1 MVTIKNNRTGSPLW
15 VLDIKASVT
24 LPIKTYNSYLSNL
37 RLLNICLLV
46 GWSFSPNCFETN
58 AKFHESERGLGA
70 DAYSYM
76 NATLPTMLASRN
88 DLQLTV
94 DRGFH
99 LMSAECI
106 KKYSQLLSHAGSI
119 CTLLVLISQC
129 FC

>member
-1 MVTIKNNRTGSPLW
+1 MATIKNNRTGSPLW

-24 LPIKTYNSYLSNL
+24 LPIQTYNSYLSNL

-46 GWSFSPNCFETN
+46 GWSFSPNCFDTN
-58 AKFHESERGLGA
+58 AKLHETGRGLAA

-76 NATLPTMLASRN
+76 NATLPTMLASLN

-106 KKYSQLLSHAGSI
+106 KNIANFFPMP
-119 CTLLVLISQC
+119 VLFAHC
-129 FC
+129 